1 AALWET
7 RRRRDFTTEEIQLCL
22 GIAQQTAIAFDNAQ
36 LFETARQQ
44 LALAR
49 MLQAVG
55 ALVTAEMSLNAV
67 FERIFDLLVEVI
79 RYDCVAIELFDDQQ
93 QVSLAAQRGFPD
105 PDLARRSTRDRTGPT
120 MLDRWGAHRVIV
132 IPDTSKDKRWLD
144 IPEFNFIRSAILVW
158 LRAKQRVFGMLLV
171 YSRMV
176 NAYNESSSET
186 VAAFAN
192 QAAIAIE
199 NAQLSEAIR
208 QYAAQ
213 LQQRVDERT
222 AELKAERQRT
232 QAILDA
238 AGEGIIFTDI
248 RGVIEYMNPQMERL
262 TGYRVAEAVGQ
273 TPSLWRSDQTPPSV
287 YQALWS
293 TIERGEVWQGEMI
306 NRHQLGRLYD
316 TALTVAPLHNAAGV
330 IVGYV
335 GIQRDIS
342 HQKELDRLKDQFVS
356 SVSHEFRAPLTNIKL
371 YLRLL
376 DSGRPEK
383 REQYMQ
389 TLQRETT
396 RLENLIEDLLSIS
409 RLDLGAAPA
418 ASAPVALD
426 PLIAEIIADR
436 SDLAAKHNISLDYLP
451 KTGLPLAMAEASLF
465 AQVITNLMSNAINY
479 TPPGGLVTISTGTRV
494 NDQQE
499 WIIVSVQD
507 TGLGIS
513 AADRL
518 HIFERFYRG
527 EAARQSGAPGT
538 GLGLAICQQVVDK
551 LGGRLTVESEPG
563 QGAVF
568 TVWLKPA
575 PA

>member
-1 AALWET
+1 
-7 RRRRDFTTEEIQLCL
+7 
-22 GIAQQTAIAFDNAQ
+22 
-36 LFETARQQ
+36 
-44 LALAR
+44 
-49 MLQAVG
+49 
-55 ALVTAEMSLNAV
+55 
-67 FERIFDLLVEVI
+67 
-79 RYDCVAIELFDDQQ
+79 
-93 QVSLAAQRGFPD
+93 
-105 PDLARRSTRDRTGPT
+105 
-120 MLDRWGAHRVIV
+120 
-132 IPDTSKDKRWLD
+132 
-144 IPEFNFIRSAILVW
+144 
-158 LRAKQRVFGMLLV
+158 
-171 YSRMV
+171 
-176 NAYNESSSET
+176 
-186 VAAFAN
+186 
-192 QAAIAIE
+192 
-199 NAQLSEAIR
+199 
-208 QYAAQ
+208 
-213 LQQRVDERT
+213 
-222 AELKAERQRT
+222 
-232 QAILDA
+232 
-238 AGEGIIFTDI
+238 
-248 RGVIEYMNPQMERL
+248 
-262 TGYRVAEAVGQ
+262 
-273 TPSLWRSDQTPPSV
+273 
-287 YQALWS
+287 
-293 TIERGEVWQGEMI
+293 
-306 NRHQLGRLYD
+306 
-316 TALTVAPLHNAAGV
+316 
-330 IVGYV
+330 VGYV

-418 ASAPVALD
+418 ASATVALD

-436 SDLAAKHNISLDYLP
+436 SDLAAKHSISLDYLP
-451 KTGLPLAMAEASLF
+451 KTGLPPAMAEARLF